1 MTDAPR
7 GDAPANDPFAE
18 PDDETMNDARPKPLT
33 VRGVAIVGGRIVI
46 GLVGIGVA
54 MVAVVGSSVVAL
66 PGIRATPPSIVVTP
80 VPTAQQLVCPGA
92 VLRLADASGKGATT
106 ASAIGRATTRFYSST
121 GSVDSTPLAVTDA
134 STGGTASAPAVI
146 STPPNQSDPTE
157 QLLLS
162 GAQAQTV
169 TDPDYVGLAAADCGV
184 AAGDAWLSGGSTS
197 VGRTTL
203 ITLSNPT
210 QVAATVD
217 LALFGENGPISAP
230 GTSGIVVAP
239 DGQRVLSLAGF
250 QPNIVSPVVHV
261 TSTGGQIVAALQESI
276 VRGLVPGG
284 VDIGGATAGPSLKN
298 IIPGLQIGDPTGLQQ
313 LASGGV
319 DFADLGAVL
328 RLFAPGSGSVTTT
341 ISLIP
346 EDGKTI
352 GSSFEYSIEAGR
364 VTDIPIGDLEPGS
377 YTVSVVSP
385 VPLIA
390 SARVSAAAA
399 PTPSGPA
406 RPPTTSAPAGAP
418 TTTSPGAPPVATDFA
433 WLASASELKTRAQLT
448 IAPGPS
454 PVLHLANVTTISA
467 TAELA
472 MVGGG
477 TKQVVVPAGSSVLLP
492 VEPGETYQLT
502 GFESLYAAVTL
513 TDGGF
518 IARYTI
524 HPPGT
529 ASTPVRVFH

>member
-1 MTDAPR
+1 MTDVPRTDPPSDTAPTR
-7 GDAPANDPFAE
+7 DPFVE
-18 PDDETMNDARPKPLT
+18 DVDETTSNTPTKPIT
-33 VRGVAIVGGRIVI
+33 ARGVAIVSGRIVV

-54 MVAVVGSSVVAL
+54 VVTVVGSSVVPL
-66 PGIRATPPSIVVTP
+66 PSIRATPPSIVITP

-106 ASAIGRATTRFYSST
+106 ATAIGVAATRFSSST

-162 GAQAQTV
+162 GAQAQSV
-169 TDPDYVGLAAADCGV
+169 SDPDYVGLTAADCAV
-184 AAGDAWLSGGSTS
+184 ATGDVWLSGGSTA

-217 LALFGENGPISAP
+217 LAIFGEDGPISAP
-230 GTSGIVVAP
+230 GTSGIIVAP

-250 QPNIVSPVVHV
+250 QPNVVSPVVHV
-261 TSTGGQIVAALQESI
+261 TSTGGQVVAALQESI

-284 VDIGGATAGPSLKN
+284 VDIVGATAGPSLTN

-328 RLFAPGSGSVTTT
+328 RLFAPGSGTVKTT

-352 GSSFEYSIEAGR
+352 GTSFSYSLEAGR
-364 VTDIPIGDLEPGS
+364 VTDVPIGDLGRGS
-377 YTVSVVSP
+377 YTVSIVSP

-390 SARVSAAAA
+390 SARVSAAA
-399 PTPSGPA
+399 PA
-406 RPPTTSAPAGAP
+406 IPAP
-418 TTTSPGAPPVATDFA
+418 TTPTLDGATVATDFA
-433 WLASASELKTRAQLT
+433 WLSSASELKTRAQLT

-454 PVLHLANVTTISA
+454 PVLHLANVTA
-467 TAELA
+467 TSTTAQLV
-472 MVGGG
+472 MVGGA
-477 TKQVVVPAGSSVLLP
+477 TTQIVVPAGASMLAP

-518 IARYTI
+518 IAHYTV

>member
-1 MTDAPR
+1 
-7 GDAPANDPFAE
+7 
-18 PDDETMNDARPKPLT
+18 
-33 VRGVAIVGGRIVI
+33 
-46 GLVGIGVA
+46 
-54 MVAVVGSSVVAL
+54 
-66 PGIRATPPSIVVTP
+66 
-80 VPTAQQLVCPGA
+80 
-92 VLRLADASGKGATT
+92 
-106 ASAIGRATTRFYSST
+106 
-121 GSVDSTPLAVTDA
+121 
-134 STGGTASAPAVI
+134 
-146 STPPNQSDPTE
+146 
-157 QLLLS
+157 LLS
-162 GAQAQTV
+162 GAQSQTV
-169 TDPDYVGLAAADCGV
+169 RDPDYVGLAAADCAV
-184 AAGDAWLSGGSTS
+184 ATGDTWLSGGSTS

-217 LALFGENGPISAP
+217 LSIFGENGPITAP

-250 QPNIVSPVVHV
+250 EPNVISPVVHV
-261 TSTGGQIVAALQESI
+261 TSTGGQIVAVLQESI

-284 VDIGGATAGPSLKN
+284 VDIIGATAGPSLTN

-319 DFADLGAVL
+319 DFADLAAVL
-328 RLFAPGSGSVTTT
+328 RLYAPGSGTVATT

-352 GSSFEYSIEAGR
+352 GTSFSYSLEAGR
-364 VTDIPIGDLEPGS
+364 VTDVPIGELGRGS
-377 YTVSVVSP
+377 YTVSIVSP
-385 VPLIA
+385 VPLVA
-390 SARVSAAAA
+390 SARVSAAVPQTPAPAA
-399 PTPSGPA
+399 PAVTAS
-406 RPPTTSAPAGAP
+406 TI
-418 TTTSPGAPPVATDFA
+418 ATDFA
-433 WLASASELKTRAQLT
+433 WLSSASELTTRAQLT
-448 IAPGPS
+448 VAPGSS
-454 PVLHLANVTTISA
+454 PVLHLANLTAKPTTV
-467 TAELA
+467 ELA

-477 TKQVVVPAGSSVLLP
+477 TKQVVVPAGASTLLP

-518 IARYTI
+518 IAHYTV

>member
-7 GDAPANDPFAE
+7 TDPPTDSAPMGGPFVDDD
-18 PDDETMNDARPKPLT
+18 DDETTALPSNPITA
-33 VRGVAIVGGRIVI
+33 RGVAIVSGRIVI

-54 MVAVVGSSVVAL
+54 IVTVVGSSVVAL
-66 PGIRATPPSIVVTP
+66 PSIRSTPPSVVVTP

-106 ASAIGRATTRFYSST
+106 ASAIGAPATNFSSST
-121 GSVDSTPLAVTDA
+121 GSVDSTPLEVTDS
-134 STGGTASAPAVI
+134 STGGTAAAPAVI
-146 STPPNQSDPTE
+146 STPPSTSDPTA

-162 GAQAQTV
+162 GAQSQTV
-169 TDPDYVGLAAADCGV
+169 RDPDYVGLAAADCAV
-184 AAGDAWLSGGSTS
+184 ATGDTWLSGGSTS

-217 LALFGENGPISAP
+217 LSIFGENGPITAP

-250 QPNIVSPVVHV
+250 EPNVISPVVHV
-261 TSTGGQIVAALQESI
+261 TSTGGQIVAVLQESI

-284 VDIGGATAGPSLKN
+284 VDIIGATAGPSLTN

-319 DFADLGAVL
+319 DFADLAAVL
-328 RLFAPGSGSVTTT
+328 RLYAPGSGTVATT

-352 GSSFEYSIEAGR
+352 GTSFSYSLEAGR
-364 VTDIPIGDLEPGS
+364 VTDVPIGELGRGS
-377 YTVSVVSP
+377 YTVSIVSP
-385 VPLIA
+385 VPLVA
-390 SARVSAAAA
+390 SARVSAAVPQTPAPAA
-399 PTPSGPA
+399 PAVTAS
-406 RPPTTSAPAGAP
+406 TI
-418 TTTSPGAPPVATDFA
+418 ATDFA
-433 WLASASELKTRAQLT
+433 WLSSASELTTRAQLT
-448 IAPGPS
+448 VAPGSS
-454 PVLHLANVTTISA
+454 PVLHLANLTAKPTTV
-467 TAELA
+467 ELA

-477 TKQVVVPAGSSVLLP
+477 TKQVVVPAGASTLLP

-518 IARYTI
+518 IAHYTV